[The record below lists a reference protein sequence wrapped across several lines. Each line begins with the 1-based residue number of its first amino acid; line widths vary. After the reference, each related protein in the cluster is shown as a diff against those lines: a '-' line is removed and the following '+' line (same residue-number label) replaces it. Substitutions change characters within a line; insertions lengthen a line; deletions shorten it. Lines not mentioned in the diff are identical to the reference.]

1 MTTKLWI
8 TVGLLCL
15 VCVTAGIALLP
26 TLGQAD
32 GGPPM
37 AGGPGM
43 GGPGMGGPMG
53 PPPSAT
59 VQMIAADGVI
69 YAACDGKVI
78 ALEAK
83 TLKQLAE
90 ATVSERPQPPAQPGG

>member
-26 TLGQAD
+26 ALGQAD
-32 GGPPM
+32 
-37 AGGPGM
+37 
-43 GGPGMGGPMG
+43 GGPMG